1 MSPCFCRLAL
11 SLVLFSL
18 PALSA
23 PPRDEHRVAAAR
35 IRTPNP
41 RPDPAEV
48 QPSEAAPLAAAAAD
62 AGGVDLAGLLGM
74 IAALGATFVYARG
87 RRFAPGPVPVRPP
100 PGLGPLDP
108 P

>member
-1 MSPCFCRLAL
+1 MSPCFRRFAL
-11 SLVLFSL
+11 SLVFLSL
-18 PALSA
+18 PVLAA
-23 PPRDEHRVAAAR
+23 PPRDEHRAAAAR

-74 IAALGATFVYARG
+74 ITALGATFVYARG
-87 RRFAPGPVPVRPP
+87 RRFSPRPVPSRSP